1 MIGNMNNSEET
12 IKNLESE
19 FPWTIINAY
28 FSKAHL
34 EQLVRHQIES
44 YNDFVTRQIPNTI
57 NMFNPVNISSEHDY
71 DKTSGKYALEILIT
85 FDNFGIYRP
94 QIHENNGATKLMF
107 PQEARLRNFTYA
119 SNMTVNMNIKYII
132 RTGEMLENI
141 QTIYKVLPKIHI
153 GKIPIM
159 LRSNICV
166 LTHYKHMPSEI
177 TGECKMDPG
186 GYFIINGSEKLVSV
200 KNVRQKILYIVLI

>member
-1 MIGNMNNSEET
+1 MIGNMDNTNEIIKT
-12 IKNLESE
+12 IESDD
-19 FPWTIINAY
+19 PWTIINAY
-28 FSKAHL
+28 FEKSHL
-34 EQLVRHQIES
+34 EQLVRHQTES
-44 YNDFVTRQIPNTI
+44 YNDFIERQIPNTI
-57 NMFNPVNISSEHDY
+57 NMFNPVKSYSEHDY
-71 DKTSGKYALEILIT
+71 DKASGKYALEIYIT
-85 FDNFGIYRP
+85 FTNFGIYRP

-119 SNMTVNMNIKYII
+119 SNMTITMNIKYSI
-132 RTGEMLENI
+132 RTGKNLENI

-159 LRSNICV
+159 LKSNVCV

-186 GYFIINGSEKLVSV
+186 GYFIINGSEKDLFRTG
-200 KNVRQKILYIVLI
+200 KGC

>member
-1 MIGNMNNSEET
+1 MNNSDEA
-12 IKNLESE
+12 IKKYESE
-19 FPWTIINAY
+19 FPWTLINAY
-28 FSKAHL
+28 FSNAHL
-34 EQLVRHQIES
+34 EQLVRHQTES

-57 NMFNPVNISSEHDY
+57 NMFNPVHICSEHDF
-71 DKTSGKYALEILIT
+71 DKNSGKYSLEISIA
-85 FDNFGIYRP
+85 FENFGIYRP

-107 PQEARLRNFTYA
+107 PQEARLRNFTYS

-159 LRSNICV
+159 LRSSICV

-186 GYFIINGSEKLVSV
+186 GYFIINGSEKNLFRSR
-200 KNVRQKILYIVLI
+200 KGG